1 MDLRRKK
8 GDAELLEKL
17 SKRKSEVAQEQQQQ
31 EAMNEVMRRLAA
43 HGRPNR
49 AQRRAAARAN
59 RKKLR

>member
-1 MDLRRKK
+1 MATWNE
-8 GDAELLEKL
+8 DAEMLDQIA
-17 SKRKSEVAQEQQQQ
+17 KRKSEIAQEQQQQ

-59 RKKLR
+59 RKKMR

>member
-1 MDLRRKK
+1 MDQIAKQ
-8 GDAELLEKL
+8 
-17 SKRKSEVAQEQQQQ
+17 KSEVAQEQQQQ
-31 EAMNEVMRRLAA
+31 EAMSEVMRRLAT